1 MCSMWRDGFYK
12 LYEASNVTAG
22 EFNRY
27 SAGQFRFM
35 KTRSQVQNEAKC
47 GSVVYIAMNVIA
59 VGAFVNMAM
68 DQPPDVSVY
77 LHFVA
82 FCLFV
87 CLFSFS
93 NNTVLNIHCIG
104 ASTIYFYF
112 IS

>member
-12 LYEASNVTAG
+12 LCEASNVTAW

-47 GSVVYIAMNVIA
+47 GSVVYVAMDVIA
-59 VGAFVNMAM
+59 VGAFVNMEM
-68 DQPPDVSVY
+68 EQPPGVSVY

-87 CLFSFS
+87 CLVFPI
-93 NNTVLNIHCIG
+93 TRW
-104 ASTIYFYF
+104 
-112 IS
+112 